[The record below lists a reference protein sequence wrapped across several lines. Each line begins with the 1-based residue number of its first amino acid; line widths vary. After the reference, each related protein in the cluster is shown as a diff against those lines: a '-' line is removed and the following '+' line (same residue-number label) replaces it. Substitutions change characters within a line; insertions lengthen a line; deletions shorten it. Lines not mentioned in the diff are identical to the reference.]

1 VKAVRSSVF
10 DGCSFARIEALDGN
24 DRTNVRKCYA
34 HGVNIAI
41 RIGGRWGAL
50 AGQREGGEQ
59 DREGLHGFFSFS
71 LS

>member
-1 VKAVRSSVF
+1 
-10 DGCSFARIEALDGN
+10 
-24 DRTNVRKCYA
+24 VRKCYA
-34 HGVNIAI
+34 HGVNIGI